1 MVPAVTTGP
10 LWGCPCLR
18 DSPGTVSLPM
28 FLLPGLAP
36 GKGLGQA
43 HTPLIGSPFRAY
55 VSWSGV
61 TVCFGDVVPKNT
73 APRVIRSLRSE
84 RTHHDMKKEPTS
96 VCLSVCPSSRLSKS
110 GCGRWNFRKEAQT
123 RPSPA
128 PFHHLHREG
137 NPKAFPGQP
146 RYRISPAYPR
156 SDLESLPGWT
166 CPKHLPREASGWHPG
181 GTDLT
186 LGNQF

>member
-1 MVPAVTTGP
+1 
-10 LWGCPCLR
+10 
-18 DSPGTVSLPM
+18 M

-61 TVCFGDVVPKNT
+61 AVCFGDVVPKNM

-96 VCLSVCPSSRLSKS
+96 VCLSVLPAAYRSR
-110 GCGRWNFRKEAQT
+110 GVDA
-123 RPSPA
+123 
-128 PFHHLHREG
+128 
-137 NPKAFPGQP
+137 
-146 RYRISPAYPR
+146 
-156 SDLESLPGWT
+156 
-166 CPKHLPREASGWHPG
+166 EASGRKPRHVRPQPLPPPPPG
-181 GTDLT
+181 GGESQGVPRPAEIQNLSSVP
-186 LGNQF
+186 QV

>member
-1 MVPAVTTGP
+1 MFIVAEISMVPAVTTGP

-55 VSWSGV
+55 VSWPAGA
-61 TVCFGDVVPKNT
+61 VCFGDVVPKNM
-73 APRVIRSLRSE
+73 APRVIRSLRSK
-84 RTHHDMKKEPTS
+84 RTHHDMKKEPAS

-110 GCGRWNFRKEAQT
+110 GCGRWSFRKEAQT

-128 PFHHLHREG
+128 PSTTSTGGESQGVPRPAKIQNLSSV
-137 NPKAFPGQP
+137 PQVWPGVSTRMDMP
-146 RYRISPAYPR
+146 
-156 SDLESLPGWT
+156 
-166 CPKHLPREASGWHPG
+166 
-181 GTDLT
+181 
-186 LGNQF
+186 